1 MAMGQGFWLHVTRGD
16 HPPVELLHTS
26 PPAMSAVEASR
37 GLGAVLDYLRE
48 DPIGHTIHP
57 ASLRPPS
64 HPLSSSGAAGGDDD
78 DDDHATKW
86 VLLDLTAYIAD
97 RRNASTAA
105 AFTRAGHAVH
115 ATLCAARPPRVSHLC
130 VHCPALPPADFGAE
144 PRVLAAAGDL
154 VLFQAAICN
163 PSVAFEDAMQ
173 DFFVYHTPP
182 PVEEEDAMP
191 SLTLLPHP
199 GDLLPCHLT
208 AYNVGLLLRRHGRHG
223 IAHQHQQHYIIAML
237 HRSTGEAEEERYNL
251 VRFSSDDGG
260 GKWST
265 TALHLGRMP
274 PSPGLTSFCHI
285 TTKVIRMGGGF
296 MGWVDLARGILLCDV
311 LADRPVLH
319 YIPLPQPLEAAMNQ
333 QIIGPSARTVRDIV
347 VVRGHIKF
355 AVHQTHER
363 PWSFRNGTYILD
375 DWTVATFR
383 WKVDLSCWEG
393 SWQEEFRCSA
403 SKMTGS
409 LSELLGYKEATPLPA
424 LQNLHT
430 GLPALSL
437 NDDEVVYLLAKVDH
451 RDKKGFVIAVNMK
464 DGTLQ
469 GADYFGAERMAGMS
483 FTYTQS
489 GVSDYLKSTLGKKE
503 MLKKRPLELLDHR
516 SNKKPEVD

>member
-1 MAMGQGFWLHVTRGD
+1 MDKDFWLWVTMGRRPD
-16 HPPVELLHTS
+16 QPPME
-26 PPAMSAVEASR
+26 PEEEEAAAAAVAAAAGESR
-37 GLGAVLDYLRE
+37 GLGCVLDYIRE
-48 DPIGHTIHP
+48 DPIGLTIHP
-57 ASLRPPS
+57 ASLSPPAL
-64 HPLSSSGAAGGDDD
+64 PSGAGDDD
-78 DDDHATKW
+78 GDHPSW
-86 VLLDLTAYIAD
+86 VLLDIRAYIAD
-97 RRNASTAA
+97 RPNATTAVSSTRDRHEI
-105 AFTRAGHAVH
+105 RAS
-115 ATLCAARPPRVSHLC
+115 LCIARPPGVSYLC
-130 VHCPALPPADFGAE
+130 VHCPALAPADFGAE
-144 PRVLAAAGDL
+144 PCVLATAGDL

-163 PSVAFEDAMQ
+163 PCVGFEDDMQ
-173 DFFVYHTPP
+173 DFFVYQAAP
-182 PVEEEDAMP
+182 PVEDATP

-199 GDLLPCHLT
+199 GDLIPCHLT
-208 AYNVGLLLRRHGRHG
+208 AYNVGLLRPPG
-223 IAHQHQQHYIIAML
+223 IAQQHYIIAML
-237 HRSTGEAEEERYNL
+237 HRSTGETEEGEAEERYNL
-251 VRFSSDDGG
+251 VRFTSED
-260 GKWST
+260 GKWT
-265 TALHLGRMP
+265 TTPLHLGSMP
-274 PSPGLTSFCHI
+274 PSPGLTCFCHI
-285 TTKVIRMGGGF
+285 TTKVIALGGGF

-311 LADRPVLH
+311 LAKRPVLH

-393 SWQEEFRCSA
+393 RWQEEFRCSA